1 MEPVTRRPPT
11 RALLMMTLIM
21 GFASGLPLA
30 LSSGTLQAWLTV
42 EGVDLKTLGW
52 LTVLGLPYTYKFG
65 WAPLMDRFS
74 LGGAA
79 RGRRK
84 GWLV

>member
-1 MEPVTRRPPT
+1 MTPRPPS

-30 LSSGTLQAWLTV
+30 LSSGTLQAWLTI

-65 WAPLMDRFS
+65 WAPSWTDFDWEAPAPA
-74 LGGAA
+74 GAKA
-79 RGRRK
+79 GS
-84 GWLV
+84 